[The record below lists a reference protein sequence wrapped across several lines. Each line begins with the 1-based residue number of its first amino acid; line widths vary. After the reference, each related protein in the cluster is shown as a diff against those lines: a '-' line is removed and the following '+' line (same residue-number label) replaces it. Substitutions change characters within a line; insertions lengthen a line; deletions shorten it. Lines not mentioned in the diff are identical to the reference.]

1 MVETQQ
7 YRRLLRWYP
16 RSWRARHGEAL
27 LGIMLDEAEA
37 LGRSRPTVAQRWS
50 AFLHGTGTRLGMRAA
65 PWCAATGL
73 LLSLVSLAL
82 FLIAIMA
89 EGQGDDTVF
98 SWAYPAATTLPGGVV
113 VAGYLGLARERGLL
127 PAPHTCVAAMM
138 AVLTYVVATV
148 SNIAWVIAFEAADAN
163 AAAPLLGR
171 LSKPLLVAYG
181 VMGALTVAV
190 IIDGALSI
198 RTRMHPVP
206 RAALATLAGI
216 PAIAVIPA
224 MGMIPVSTF
233 GASVVLLILYR
244 AVLRQQGVQ
253 QPPARSAASSPAPPV
268 SPPSSHAG
276 IPEYPGPLD
285 PPQGSRIPGGL
296 PDSYPRD
303 VLDDEALPTS
313 HRVGMRLGRRTALW
327 CGVLA
332 VAACIGS
339 IAVIF
344 AADHLPGRQ
353 ADSPFFIMEALQAV
367 AAWFLMVG
375 VIGLLRERA
384 AVSPQHAAYASFFLT
399 LALIPAAA
407 VAVLSMVDTTTD
419 SSGSQDQWMY
429 RALLVLVITAWG
441 SGAAAVGS
449 LFDGLS
455 ACRRMEPGL
464 RGVAGFLIGVLT
476 YPLLWGLP
484 LLLTEASFPAA
495 IGLIIVG
502 ATTKPAPA
510 PYSAAPPTTPRSRP
524 RAARP
529 LSGRR
534 ITWIRL
540 LAASAVVLGVGAI
553 AWAIPDRAAG
563 AASACLAF
571 ILVLTALALWAS
583 GRFPSSAVS
592 TWGSATLAW
601 ASMVALAVRAW
612 WPSLGKAFAL
622 SEVSVLCGGAALAWT
637 VFTWLPRRSI
647 LRVLAGV
654 GAGLSYALAMTLSL
668 VLLKDYFLFA
678 FVPMLTPV
686 FGLIILRRPP
696 SPAPPAPELSP
707 YPAAPSAR

>member
-1 MVETQQ
+1 MVEEQY

-16 RSWRARHGEAL
+16 RSWRAHHGEAL

-37 LGRSRPTVAQRWS
+37 ARRSRPTVAQRWS

-73 LLSLVSLAL
+73 LLSLVSFAL
-82 FLIAIMA
+82 FVIAEIQ
-89 EGQGDDTVF
+89 EGSGNDTIF
-98 SWAYPAATTLPGGVV
+98 SWAYPTVSLLSGGIVA
-113 VAGYLGLARERGLL
+113 AGYLGLARERGLL
-127 PAPHTCVAAMM
+127 PAPHASVAAVM
-138 AVLTYVVATV
+138 AALTYVVATV
-148 SNIAWVIAFEAADAN
+148 AIIAWVIALEAAKAHV
-163 AAAPLLGR
+163 ATPSLGR
-171 LSKPLLVAYG
+171 LSTPLMVTYG
-181 VMGALTVAV
+181 VMGALTTAV

-198 RTRMHPVP
+198 RTRMHAVP
-206 RAALATLAGI
+206 RAALATMAGI
-216 PAIAVIPA
+216 PAIAVIPVV
-224 MGMIPVSTF
+224 GMIPISLF
-233 GASVVLLILYR
+233 GASTVLLILYR
-244 AVLRQQGVQ
+244 ILRRQQGGQ
-253 QPPARSAASSPAPPV
+253 QPPTASPALPV
-268 SPPSSHAG
+268 PSPSLHAG
-276 IPEYPGPLD
+276 IPEYPGPLA

-303 VLDDEALPTS
+303 ALDDEALPTS

-332 VAACIGS
+332 IAACIGS

-375 VIGLLRERA
+375 VIGLLRERTV
-384 AVSPQHAAYASFFLT
+384 VSPQHAAYASLFLT
-399 LALIPAAA
+399 LALMPAAA
-407 VAVLSMVDTTTD
+407 VAALSMIDTTTD
-419 SSGSQDQWMY
+419 SSGSQNHWMY
-429 RALLVLVITAWG
+429 RTLLVLVITAWG

-524 RAARP
+524 RAAHP

-563 AASACLAF
+563 SASACLTF

-601 ASMVALAVRAW
+601 ASMLALAVRAW

-622 SEVSVLCGGAALAWT
+622 SEVSVLCGGAAFAWT
-637 VFTWLPRRSI
+637 VFTWLPRRRI
-647 LRVLAGV
+647 LRVLAGA

-678 FVPMLTPV
+678 FVPMLAPV
-686 FGLIILRRPP
+686 YGLIILRRPP
-696 SPAPPAPELSP
+696 TPAPPAPGMSP
-707 YPAAPSAR
+707 APAVPWVR

>member
-1 MVETQQ
+1 
-7 YRRLLRWYP
+7 
-16 RSWRARHGEAL
+16 
-27 LGIMLDEAEA
+27 
-37 LGRSRPTVAQRWS
+37 
-50 AFLHGTGTRLGMRAA
+50 MRTA
-65 PWCAATGL
+65 PWCAAIGL
-73 LLSLVSLAL
+73 VLSLVSFAL
-82 FLIAIMA
+82 FVIAEIQ
-89 EGQGDDTVF
+89 EGSGNDTIF
-98 SWAYPAATTLPGGVV
+98 SWAYPTVSLLSGGIV

-127 PAPHTCVAAMM
+127 PAPHTSVAAMM
-138 AVLTYVVATV
+138 AALTYVVATV
-148 SNIAWVIAFEAADAN
+148 AIIAWVIAFEAAKAHV
-163 AAAPLLGR
+163 ATPPLGR
-171 LSKPLLVAYG
+171 LSTPLMVTYG
-181 VMGALTVAV
+181 VMGTLTAAV

-198 RTRMHPVP
+198 RTRMHAVP
-206 RAALATLAGI
+206 RAALATMAGI
-216 PAIAVIPA
+216 PAIAVIPVV
-224 MGMIPVSTF
+224 GMIPISLF
-233 GASVVLLILYR
+233 GASTVLLILYR
-244 AVLRQQGVQ
+244 TLRRQQGVQ
-253 QPPARSAASSPAPPV
+253 QPPARSVTSPAPPV

-276 IPEYPGPLD
+276 TPEYPGPLD

-303 VLDDEALPTS
+303 ALDDEALPTS

-332 VAACIGS
+332 VATCIGS
-339 IAVIF
+339 VAVIL
-344 AADHLPGRQ
+344 AADYLPGRQ
-353 ADSPFFIMEALQAV
+353 ADSPFFIRGALQGVAV
-367 AAWFLMVG
+367 WFLMVG
-375 VIGLLRERA
+375 VISLLRERA
-384 AVSPQHAAYASFFLT
+384 AVSPQHAAYASLFLT
-399 LALIPAAA
+399 LALMPAAA
-407 VAVLSMVDTTTD
+407 VAALSMIDTTTD
-419 SSGSQDQWMY
+419 SSGSQNHWMY
-429 RALLVLVITAWG
+429 RTLLVLVITAWG

-524 RAARP
+524 RAAHP

-563 AASACLAF
+563 SASACLTF

-601 ASMVALAVRAW
+601 ASMLALAVRAW

-622 SEVSVLCGGAALAWT
+622 SEVSVLCGGAAFAWT
-637 VFTWLPRRSI
+637 VFTWLPRRRI
-647 LRVLAGV
+647 LRVLAGA

-678 FVPMLTPV
+678 FVPMLAPV
-686 FGLIILRRPP
+686 YGLIILRRPP
-696 SPAPPAPELSP
+696 TPAPPAPGMSP
-707 YPAAPSAR
+707 APAVPSAR

>member
-1 MVETQQ
+1 MVEEQY

-16 RSWRARHGEAL
+16 RSWRAYHGEAL

-37 LGRSRPTVAQRWS
+37 LGRSRPTVGQRWS
-50 AFLHGTGTRLGMRAA
+50 AFLHGTGTRLGMRTA
-65 PWCAATGL
+65 PWCAAIGL
-73 LLSLVSLAL
+73 VLSLVSFAL
-82 FLIAIMA
+82 FVIAEIQ
-89 EGQGDDTVF
+89 EGSGNDTIF
-98 SWAYPAATTLPGGVV
+98 SWAYPTVSLLSGGIV

-127 PAPHTCVAAMM
+127 PAPHTSVAAMM
-138 AVLTYVVATV
+138 AALTYVVATV
-148 SNIAWVIAFEAADAN
+148 AIIAWVIAFEAAKAHV
-163 AAAPLLGR
+163 ATPPLGR
-171 LSKPLLVAYG
+171 LSTPLMVTYG
-181 VMGALTVAV
+181 VMGTLTAAV

-198 RTRMHPVP
+198 RTRMHAVP
-206 RAALATLAGI
+206 RAALATMAGI
-216 PAIAVIPA
+216 PAIAVIPVV
-224 MGMIPVSTF
+224 GMIPISLF
-233 GASVVLLILYR
+233 GASTVLLILYR
-244 AVLRQQGVQ
+244 TLRRQQGVQ
-253 QPPARSAASSPAPPV
+253 QPPARSVTSPAPPV

-276 IPEYPGPLD
+276 TPEYPGPLD

-303 VLDDEALPTS
+303 ALDDEALPTS

-332 VAACIGS
+332 VATCIGS
-339 IAVIF
+339 VAVIL
-344 AADHLPGRQ
+344 AADYLPGRQ
-353 ADSPFFIMEALQAV
+353 ADSPFFIRGALQGVAV
-367 AAWFLMVG
+367 WFLMVG
-375 VIGLLRERA
+375 VISLLRERA
-384 AVSPQHAAYASFFLT
+384 AVSPQHAAYASLFLT
-399 LALIPAAA
+399 LALMPAAA
-407 VAVLSMVDTTTD
+407 VAALSMIDTTTD
-419 SSGSQDQWMY
+419 SSGSQNHWMY
-429 RALLVLVITAWG
+429 RTLLVLVITAWG

-510 PYSAAPPTTPRSRP
+510 PHSAAPPPPPRSHP
-524 RAARP
+524 RAASL

-540 LAASAVVLGVGAI
+540 LAASAVVLGAGAI
-553 AWAIPDRAAG
+553 AWAILDRAAG
-563 AASACLAF
+563 AASACLTF

-583 GRFPSSAVS
+583 GRFPSAAVS
-592 TWGSATLAW
+592 TWGSVALAW

-612 WPSLGKAFAL
+612 WPPVGKAFAL
-622 SEVSVLCGGAALAWT
+622 SEVSVVCGGAALAWA
-637 VFTWLPRRSI
+637 VFTWLPRRRI

-654 GAGLSYALAMTLSL
+654 GAGLSYALAMALSL

-678 FVPMLTPV
+678 FVPMLAPV
-686 FGLIILRRPP
+686 YGLIILRRPP
-696 SPAPPAPELSP
+696 TPAPPAPAMSP
-707 YPAAPSAR
+707 YPAVPWVR

>member
-1 MVETQQ
+1 MVEEQ
-7 YRRLLRWYP
+7 YYRQLLRWYP
-16 RSWRARHGEAL
+16 RSWRAHHGEVL

-37 LGRSRPTVAQRWS
+37 LGRSRPTVGQRWS
-50 AFLHGTGTRLGMRAA
+50 AFLHGTGTRLGMRTA
-65 PWCAATGL
+65 PWCAAIGL
-73 LLSLVSLAL
+73 VLSLVSFAL
-82 FLIAIMA
+82 FVIAEIQ
-89 EGQGDDTVF
+89 EGSGNDTIF
-98 SWAYPAATTLPGGVV
+98 SWAYPTVSLLSGGIV

-127 PAPHTCVAAMM
+127 PAPHTSVAAMM
-138 AVLTYVVATV
+138 AALTYVVATV
-148 SNIAWVIAFEAADAN
+148 AIIAWVIAFEAAKAHV
-163 AAAPLLGR
+163 ATPPLGR
-171 LSKPLLVAYG
+171 LSTPLMVTYG
-181 VMGALTVAV
+181 VMGTLTAAV

-198 RTRMHPVP
+198 RTRMHAVP
-206 RAALATLAGI
+206 RAALATMAGI
-216 PAIAVIPA
+216 PAIAVIPVV
-224 MGMIPVSTF
+224 GMIPISLF
-233 GASVVLLILYR
+233 GASTVLLILYR
-244 AVLRQQGVQ
+244 TLRRQQGVQ
-253 QPPARSAASSPAPPV
+253 QPPARSVTSPAPPV

-276 IPEYPGPLD
+276 TPEYPGPLD

-303 VLDDEALPTS
+303 ALDDEALPTS

-332 VAACIGS
+332 VATCIGS
-339 IAVIF
+339 VAVIL
-344 AADHLPGRQ
+344 AADYLPGRQ
-353 ADSPFFIMEALQAV
+353 ADSPFFIRGALQGVAV
-367 AAWFLMVG
+367 WFLMVG
-375 VIGLLRERA
+375 VISLLRERA
-384 AVSPQHAAYASFFLT
+384 AVSPQHAAYASLFLT
-399 LALIPAAA
+399 LALMPAAA
-407 VAVLSMVDTTTD
+407 VAALSMIDTTTD
-419 SSGSQDQWMY
+419 SSGSQNHWMY
-429 RALLVLVITAWG
+429 RTLLVLVITAWG

-524 RAARP
+524 RAAHP

-563 AASACLAF
+563 SASACLTF

-601 ASMVALAVRAW
+601 ASMLALAVRAW

-622 SEVSVLCGGAALAWT
+622 SEVSVLCGGAAFAWT
-637 VFTWLPRRSI
+637 VFTWLPRRRI
-647 LRVLAGV
+647 LRVLAGA

-678 FVPMLTPV
+678 FVPMLAPV
-686 FGLIILRRPP
+686 YGLIILRRPP
-696 SPAPPAPELSP
+696 TPAPPAPGMSP
-707 YPAAPSAR
+707 APAVPSAR

>member
-1 MVETQQ
+1 
-7 YRRLLRWYP
+7 
-16 RSWRARHGEAL
+16 
-27 LGIMLDEAEA
+27 
-37 LGRSRPTVAQRWS
+37 
-50 AFLHGTGTRLGMRAA
+50 
-65 PWCAATGL
+65 
-73 LLSLVSLAL
+73 
-82 FLIAIMA
+82 
-89 EGQGDDTVF
+89 
-98 SWAYPAATTLPGGVV
+98 
-113 VAGYLGLARERGLL
+113 
-127 PAPHTCVAAMM
+127 
-138 AVLTYVVATV
+138 
-148 SNIAWVIAFEAADAN
+148 
-163 AAAPLLGR
+163 
-171 LSKPLLVAYG
+171 
-181 VMGALTVAV
+181 
-190 IIDGALSI
+190 
-198 RTRMHPVP
+198 
-206 RAALATLAGI
+206 
-216 PAIAVIPA
+216 
-224 MGMIPVSTF
+224 
-233 GASVVLLILYR
+233 
-244 AVLRQQGVQ
+244 
-253 QPPARSAASSPAPPV
+253 
-268 SPPSSHAG
+268 
-276 IPEYPGPLD
+276 
-285 PPQGSRIPGGL
+285 
-296 PDSYPRD
+296 
-303 VLDDEALPTS
+303 
-313 HRVGMRLGRRTALW
+313 MRLGRRTALW

-332 VAACIGS
+332 IAACIGS

-375 VIGLLRERA
+375 VISLLRERTV
-384 AVSPQHAAYASFFLT
+384 VSPQHAAYASLFLT
-399 LALIPAAA
+399 LALMPAAA
-407 VAVLSMVDTTTD
+407 VAALSMIDTTTD
-419 SSGSQDQWMY
+419 SSGSQNHWMY
-429 RALLVLVITAWG
+429 RTLLVLVITAWG

-524 RAARP
+524 RAAHP

-563 AASACLAF
+563 SASACLTF

-601 ASMVALAVRAW
+601 ASMLALAVRAW

-622 SEVSVLCGGAALAWT
+622 SEVSVLCGGAAFAWA
-637 VFTWLPRRSI
+637 VFTWLPRRRI
-647 LRVLAGV
+647 LRVLAGA

-678 FVPMLTPV
+678 FVPMLAPV
-686 FGLIILRRPP
+686 YGLIILRRPP
-696 SPAPPAPELSP
+696 TTAPPAHGMSSA
-707 YPAAPSAR
+707 PAVPWVR

>member
-1 MVETQQ
+1 M
-7 YRRLLRWYP
+7 
-16 RSWRARHGEAL
+16 
-27 LGIMLDEAEA
+27 
-37 LGRSRPTVAQRWS
+37 
-50 AFLHGTGTRLGMRAA
+50 
-65 PWCAATGL
+65 
-73 LLSLVSLAL
+73 
-82 FLIAIMA
+82 
-89 EGQGDDTVF
+89 
-98 SWAYPAATTLPGGVV
+98 
-113 VAGYLGLARERGLL
+113 
-127 PAPHTCVAAMM
+127 
-138 AVLTYVVATV
+138 
-148 SNIAWVIAFEAADAN
+148 
-163 AAAPLLGR
+163 
-171 LSKPLLVAYG
+171 
-181 VMGALTVAV
+181 AV

-198 RTRMHPVP
+198 RTRMRAVP
-206 RAALATLAGI
+206 RAALATLTGI
-216 PAIAVIPA
+216 PAVVAFPMA
-224 MGMIPVSTF
+224 GMVPVSTF

-244 AVLRQQGVQ
+244 TVLRQQGDQ
-253 QPPARSAASSPAPPV
+253 QRAARSAASSA
-268 SPPSSHAG
+268 SRITTPSLHTDVR
-276 IPEYPGPLD
+276 EYPGPLT
-285 PPQGSRIPGGL
+285 PPEENRTPGSL
-296 PDSYPRD
+296 PASYPQD
-303 VLDDEALPTS
+303 ALDDEALPMS
-313 HRVGMRLGRRTALW
+313 HRVGARLGRRTALW

-332 VAACIGS
+332 VATCIGS
-339 IAVIF
+339 VAVIL
-344 AADHLPGRQ
+344 AADYLPGRQ
-353 ADSPFFIMEALQAV
+353 ADSPFFIMGALQGVAV
-367 AAWFLMVG
+367 WFLMVG
-375 VIGLLRERA
+375 VISLLRERA
-384 AVSPQHAAYASFFLT
+384 AVSPQHAAYAALFLT
-399 LALIPAAA
+399 LALMAAA
-407 VAVLSMVDTTTD
+407 AIAALSMVDTATD
-419 SSGSQDQWMY
+419 SSGSQNHWMY
-429 RALLVLVITAWG
+429 RTLLVLVITAWG

-524 RAARP
+524 RAAHP

-563 AASACLAF
+563 SASACLTF

-601 ASMVALAVRAW
+601 ASMLALAVRAW

-622 SEVSVLCGGAALAWT
+622 SEVSVLCGGAAFAWT
-637 VFTWLPRRSI
+637 VFTWLPRRRI
-647 LRVLAGV
+647 LRVLAGA

-678 FVPMLTPV
+678 FVPMLAPV
-686 FGLIILRRPP
+686 YGLIILRRPP
-696 SPAPPAPELSP
+696 TTAPPAHGMSSA
-707 YPAAPSAR
+707 PAVPWVR

>member
-1 MVETQQ
+1 MVEEQY

-16 RSWRARHGEAL
+16 RSWRAHHGEAL

-37 LGRSRPTVAQRWS
+37 LGRSRPTVGQRWS
-50 AFLHGTGTRLGMRAA
+50 AFLHGTGTRLGMRTA
-65 PWCAATGL
+65 PWCAAIGL
-73 LLSLVSLAL
+73 VLSLVSFAL
-82 FLIAIMA
+82 FVIAEIQ
-89 EGQGDDTVF
+89 EGSGNDTIF
-98 SWAYPAATTLPGGVV
+98 SWAYPTVSLLSGGIV

-127 PAPHTCVAAMM
+127 PAPHASVAAMM
-138 AVLTYVVATV
+138 AALTYVVATV
-148 SNIAWVIAFEAADAN
+148 AIIAWVIAFEAAKAHV
-163 AAAPLLGR
+163 ATPPLGR
-171 LSKPLLVAYG
+171 LSTPLMVTYG
-181 VMGALTVAV
+181 VMGTLTAAV

-198 RTRMHPVP
+198 RTRMHAVP
-206 RAALATLAGI
+206 RAALATMAGI
-216 PAIAVIPA
+216 PAIAVIPVV
-224 MGMIPVSTF
+224 GMIPISLF
-233 GASVVLLILYR
+233 GASTVLLILYR
-244 AVLRQQGVQ
+244 TLRRQQGVQ
-253 QPPARSAASSPAPPV
+253 QPPARSVTSPAPPV

-276 IPEYPGPLD
+276 TPEYPGPLD

-303 VLDDEALPTS
+303 ALDDEALPTS

-332 VAACIGS
+332 VATCIGS
-339 IAVIF
+339 VAVIL
-344 AADHLPGRQ
+344 AADYLPGRQ
-353 ADSPFFIMEALQAV
+353 ADSPFFIRGALQGVAV
-367 AAWFLMVG
+367 WFLMVG
-375 VIGLLRERA
+375 VISLLRERA
-384 AVSPQHAAYASFFLT
+384 AVSPQHAAYAALFLT
-399 LALIPAAA
+399 LALMPAAA
-407 VAVLSMVDTTTD
+407 VAALSMIDTTTD
-419 SSGSQDQWMY
+419 SSGSQNHWMY
-429 RALLVLVITAWG
+429 RTLLVLVITAWG
-441 SGAAAVGS
+441 SGAVAVGS

-510 PYSAAPPTTPRSRP
+510 PHSAAPPPPPRSHP
-524 RAARP
+524 RAASL

-540 LAASAVVLGVGAI
+540 LAASAVVLGAGAI
-553 AWAIPDRAAG
+553 AWAILDRAAG
-563 AASACLAF
+563 AASACLTF

-583 GRFPSSAVS
+583 GRFPSAAVS
-592 TWGSATLAW
+592 TWGSVALAW

-612 WPSLGKAFAL
+612 WPPVGKAFAL
-622 SEVSVLCGGAALAWT
+622 SEVSVVCGGAALAWA
-637 VFTWLPRRSI
+637 VFTWLPRRRI

-654 GAGLSYALAMTLSL
+654 GAGLSYALAMALSL

-678 FVPMLTPV
+678 FVPMLAPV
-686 FGLIILRRPP
+686 YGLIILRRPP
-696 SPAPPAPELSP
+696 TPAPPAPAMSP
-707 YPAAPSAR
+707 YPAVPWVR